1 MGAGI
6 ALLAVI
12 AMVFSGDGDSR
23 TLAEASQAEAA
34 VAVAK
39 PPSAPK
45 VALTASDR
53 QRMHSQ
59 ISSLKAKV
67 ESEEVSKL
75 EQTVQVAC
83 AQKGTVTCKRIVIVC
98 VRQAKASKLDKI
110 VREEEGTI
118 KEVVLKAKK
127 MEEEAQKAKKKAVE
141 RTQKVHMC

>member
-1 MGAGI
+1 VVGAGI

-34 VAVAK
+34 VAK

-67 ESEEVSKL
+67 ENEEVCKL

-83 AQKGTVTCKRIVIVC
+83 AQKGTVTI
-98 VRQAKASKLDKI
+98 
-110 VREEEGTI
+110 
-118 KEVVLKAKK
+118 
-127 MEEEAQKAKKKAVE
+127 
-141 RTQKVHMC
+141 